1 MKKITV
7 LCLAITLI
15 GSISINTAWADR
27 GHYGGGHYGGGYG
40 GHHNGGYRG
49 GHHNGF
55 GYGALGLG
63 LGLGIGYGVG
73 NYYGGYNNHGYGAG
87 NNYDGYNN
95 YGYGYPPTV
104 VTVPSAPPIYI
115 QQAPAPPVVQQI
127 QSNYWYYCESSKNYY
142 PYVREC
148 ASGWQQIEP
157 TPPR

>member
-1 MKKITV
+1 MEIIMKKITA

-15 GSISINTAWADR
+15 GSISIHTALADR
-27 GHYGGGHYGGGYG
+27 GYGGYGGGGYG
-40 GHHNGGYRG
+40 RHHNDGYRG

-63 LGLGIGYGVG
+63 LGLGIGDGVG
-73 NYYGGYNNHGYGAG
+73 NYYG
-87 NNYDGYNN
+87 GYNN

-104 VTVPSAPPIYI
+104 VTVPTAPPIYI

-127 QSNYWYYCESSKNYY
+127 QSNYWYYCESSKSYY

-148 ASGWQQIEP
+148 ASGWQQVEP
-157 TPPR
+157 TPPPR